1 MDKMNKEQYLV
12 KLKDGLN
19 NFATVNTI
27 VTPQLL
33 LIYFDSNT
41 FLKIVPFLIFAGFI
55 RYLFEQHVQYNVYN
69 KHNEKDQIRYFV
81 MITMRIAL
89 LILAPSWLIILDSI
103 VLGILFFISSVIL
116 TTSLFIN
123 KDNIDEIVEYINR
136 EVK

>member
-19 NFATVNTI
+19 NFGTVNTI

-41 FLKIVPFLIFAGFI
+41 FLKIVPFMIFAGFI
-55 RYLFEQHVQYNVYN
+55 RRLFEQHVQYNVYN
-69 KHNEKDQIRYFV
+69 KYNQKDQMIYFA
-81 MITMRIAL
+81 MITIRIAL

-123 KDNIDEIVEYINR
+123 KDNIDEIVEYVNR

>member
-33 LIYFDSNT
+33 LIYFDSNL
-41 FLKIVPFLIFAGFI
+41 FLKVVPFLIFAGFI

-69 KHNEKDQIRYFV
+69 KHNEEDQMIYFV
-81 MITMRIAL
+81 MITIRIAL
-89 LILAPSWLIILDSI
+89 LILVPSWLIILDSI
-103 VLGILFFISSVIL
+103 VLGILFFISSIVLI
-116 TTSLFIN
+116 TALFIN
-123 KDNIDEIVEYINR
+123 KDNIDEIVEYVNK
-136 EVK
+136 ENK